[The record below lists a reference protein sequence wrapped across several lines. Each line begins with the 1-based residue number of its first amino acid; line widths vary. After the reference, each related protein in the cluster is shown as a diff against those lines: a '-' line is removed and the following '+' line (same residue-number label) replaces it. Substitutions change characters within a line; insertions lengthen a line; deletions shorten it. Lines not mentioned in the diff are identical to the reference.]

1 MAEKIPIAADHAGY
15 DMKQILSEHL
25 KRRGF
30 EVQDLGTNS
39 HASTD
44 YPDYAHPVAQEVSS
58 GEVRRGVLLCGSGQG
73 MAMAANRYPHVRAAL
88 AWNPEVA
95 ALSRAHNDANV
106 LVIPSRCVSDDEA
119 RAMLDAWLDTPF
131 EHGRHEPRV
140 AKIDR
145 PDDRRSNA

>member
-1 MAEKIPIAADHAGY
+1 MAERIPIAADHAGY
-15 DMKQILSEHL
+15 DMKQLLTEHL
-25 KRRGF
+25 KERGF

-39 HASTD
+39 TSPAD
-44 YPDYAHPVAQEVSS
+44 YADYAHPVAKEVSS

-88 AWNPEVA
+88 AWNSEIA
-95 ALSRAHNDANV
+95 ALARAHNDANV

-119 RAMLDAWLDTPF
+119 RVMLDAWLDTPF
-131 EHGRHEPRV
+131 ERGRHEPRV

-145 PDDRRSNA
+145 PEE